1 MKWMNE
7 MDDAWMNYLVCNLGR
22 SPGQII
28 AWSTNQQIIP
38 KSTNA
43 SIHSPM
49 NPLGARPRASS
60 GTAASPP
67 PTAWRGRW

>member
-28 AWSTNQQIIP
+28 AWSTNQQINP
-38 KSTNA
+38 
-43 SIHSPM
+43 SIHQCLNSFIHP
-49 NPLGARPRASS
+49 
-60 GTAASPP
+60 
-67 PTAWRGRW
+67 